1 MRNFPPKK
9 FVDKPFGYHQVIELD
24 ITDLNNLGNGVGR
37 IDGWVVVV
45 PMALAG
51 ERVRA
56 SVFRNHKN
64 FSEADLVEVVK
75 PSPER
80 CRPVCPIYDVC
91 GGCQYQHLKYSAQLE
106 WKARQVRELFRRIGG
121 VECEPNPTIGSPE
134 QYAYRSKLTPHFE
147 HRAADGSMPIG
158 FIKRGSRNAI
168 VDVENCP
175 IASNAINA
183 ALPEARAAIRAKTF
197 KRGGTL
203 LLRDTDNG
211 VVCDNNAVVT
221 QTVNGIKYKFCAGE
235 FFQNNPFILPKFID
249 YALTLA
255 EGCGAD
261 RVENLVDAYCGVG
274 TFSIPAAKR
283 GFKKV
288 LGVEISAKAIA
299 CARENALIN
308 GADNCYFTEGK
319 AEAIFE
325 GAKKVLD
332 GCDTAVLIDP
342 PRAGCDKSFLTQLA
356 DFNPKRIV
364 YVSCA
369 PDTQARDVAILVSHG
384 YRVLDVQPFDLFPQT
399 RHIENICLL
408 ARD

>member
-1 MRNFPPKK
+1 MRNTPPRK
-9 FVDKPFGYHQVIELD
+9 FVDKPFGYHQVVELD

-147 HRAADGSMPIG
+147 RRAADGGMPIG

-175 IASNAINA
+175 IASDAINA

-203 LLRDTDNG
+203 LLRDTDGG

-299 CARENALIN
+299 CARENARIN
-308 GADNCYFTEGK
+308 GADNCVFTEGK

-332 GCDTAVLIDP
+332 GRDTAVLIDP
-342 PRAGCDKSFLTQLA
+342 PRAGCDKSFLAQLA

-408 ARD
+408 ARA